1 MIDLG
6 IMFISYVML
15 PVSTMINIILLFPI
29 PQTIQKRVISVCQYY
44 ISRIFF
50 LSLIAF
56 VLYVYAYSTT
66 HFDTTVEDIE
76 LRMHM
81 RSKIWKLER
90 NYHITL
96 FNLINWTVCA
106 GTCNLLTSL
115 ENKQLK
121 KDKKQ

>member
-6 IMFISYVML
+6 IMFVSYVML
-15 PVSTMINIILLFPI
+15 PVSTAINIVLLFPV
-29 PQTIQKRVISVCQYY
+29 PQTIQKRVISVCEYY

-56 VLYVYAYSTT
+56 TLYVYAYSTA
-66 HFDTTVEDIE
+66 HFDTTVEDLE

-96 FNLINWTVCA
+96 FNLVNWTVCA
-106 GTCNLLTSL
+106 GTCKLLNSL
-115 ENKQLK
+115 ANKSN
-121 KDKKQ
+121 KDKKNS